1 MNIQIQEIVEPMQT
15 KILLCSVPD
24 GSLSNTLK
32 PLLPRSIHKKAHGSS
47 SFVPLPVN
55 PVGILRINS
64 FIEKNGYHSDI
75 YDINNL
81 RPSDEELIK
90 AFKRV
95 KPTVVGLSATLS
107 HCYPNVKRITKIL
120 RDLFPD
126 IWIVVGG
133 HLTGSSNVVLKKT
146 ETDICVVGDGEIPF
160 LKLLEYFKLHPTRR
174 QNDFTE
180 LHNIKGLAF
189 IDQDNKLKVT
199 GNAEQLP
206 GSDLTYPDYDKHKL
220 GLQKFGGNGEFLNDI
235 FEPINDL
242 NDFKSH
248 FLEGGDLHPEALK
261 FYENN
266 KNKKIGH
273 LQTVRGCVARCT
285 FCQRG
290 TKGYRVYGTNDLE
303 SQIIELKEKHNV
315 RALYLDDENSLSNR
329 TQSYELARLLKK
341 HDIYWSCEGVR
352 VRSVTYEDLK
362 FYKEHN
368 MISIRFGIESGS
380 QRILDIMEKK
390 FKTKDVYNAIS
401 NCKKLGI
408 GTATDQLMIGM
419 PGETKE
425 TVIESGEFVASLRY
439 MLGKDWNASN
449 PFMAMA
455 IPGTSLYEY
464 CQQIGVIGKTLNEEE
479 DYLIRVSEHKNTHIL
494 NYVNKTNS
502 SIKEIHYWKYLY
514 PYASKKEYVN
524 LIIKSNQSIKNRLL
538 QIYNQCIKKT
548 FTELI
553 YNYNLRKESY
563 KNKKLLPKIKFFTLL
578 FVNFLFSFSAVFMP
592 KAVMFPLVRIFADL
606 RFYTLKKNHKAEK
619 NNTGKEKHNFFVDQP
634 DESASNFRLTEKR
647 IAKANRQIDLSLRTI
662 VMDNRKK
669 MNPPKTDEE
678 KGLQILAQ
686 GQ

>member
-1 MNIQIQEIVEPMQT
+1 MENTMNIQIEEIVPIQT

-32 PLLPRSIHKKAHGSS
+32 PLFPRGNHRQQPIS
-47 SFVPLPVN
+47 
-55 PVGILRINS
+55 PVGILRINT
-64 FIEKNGYHSDI
+64 FIKKNGFDSDI

-81 RPSDEELIK
+81 RPSDDELIK
-90 AFKRV
+90 AFKKT

-120 RDLFPD
+120 RETLPD
-126 IWIVVGG
+126 VWIVVGG
-133 HLTGSSNVVLKKT
+133 HLTGSSNVVLQKT
-146 ETDICVVGDGEIPF
+146 DADICVVGDGEIPF
-160 LKLLEYFKLHPTRR
+160 LKLLEYFRLHPTRN
-174 QNDFTE
+174 QNSFTE
-180 LHNIKGLAF
+180 LNKIKGLAF

-206 GSDLTYPDYDKHKL
+206 PSKLTSPDFDKHKL
-220 GLQKFGGNGEFLNDI
+220 GLQEFGGNGEFLDDV
-235 FEPINDL
+235 FESVNDL
-242 NDFKSH
+242 PTFIGDFIQ
-248 FLEGGDLHPEALK
+248 GGDLYPDALK

-266 KNKKIGH
+266 KNAKIGH

-290 TKGYRVYGTNDLE
+290 TKGYRVYESNDLE
-303 SQIIELKEKHNV
+303 TQIIELKEKHNI

-329 TQSYELARLLKK
+329 SQSYELARLLKK
-341 HDIYWSCEGVR
+341 HDIYWSCGGVR
-352 VRSVTYEDLK
+352 VTSVTYEDLK

-368 MISIRFGIESGS
+368 MLSVRFGIESGS

-390 FKTKDVYNAIS
+390 FTTEDVYTALKH
-401 NCKKLGI
+401 CRDLEI
-408 GTATDQLMIGM
+408 GTPTDQLMIGM

-425 TVIESGEFVASLRY
+425 TIVESAEFVASIRY
-439 MLGKDWNASN
+439 MIGKDWHASR

-455 IPGTSLYEY
+455 IPGTALYEY
-464 CQQIGVIGKTLNEEE
+464 CQQIGVIGKTIDQEE

-514 PYASKKEYVN
+514 PFASKKEYVK
-524 LIIKSNQSIKNRLL
+524 LIFRSNQSLKNKLLEVYNGCIKN
-538 QIYNQCIKKT
+538 T
-548 FTELI
+548 FVELI
-553 YNYNLRKESY
+553 RDYNLRKESY

-578 FVNFLFSFSAVFMP
+578 IVNFLFSLSAVFLP
-592 KAVMFPLVRIFADL
+592 KAVTFPLVRVYANL
-606 RFYTLKKNHKAEK
+606 RFYTLKKNNKEEK
-619 NNTGKEKHNFFVDQP
+619 NNTGKEKHNFFVDQTDKP
-634 DESASNFRLTEKR
+634 ASEFRLTDDR
-647 IAKANRQIDLSLRTI
+647 IARVNRKIEMSLRTI

-669 MNPPKTDEE
+669 MSPPETEEE

>member
-1 MNIQIQEIVEPMQT
+1 MNIQIQEIVQPMQT

-32 PLLPRSIHKKAHGSS
+32 PLLPRGNHRRVQ
-47 SFVPLPVN
+47 VPIF
-55 PVGILRINS
+55 PVGILRINT
-64 FIEKNGYHSDI
+64 FIKKNGYDSDI

-206 GSDLTYPDYDKHKL
+206 ATDLTTPDFDKHKL

-242 NDFKSH
+242 PNFIAH
-248 FLEGGDLHPEALK
+248 FMEGDLNPDALK

-273 LQTVRGCVARCT
+273 LQTARGCVARCT

-290 TKGYRVYGTNDLE
+290 TKGYRVYETNNLE
-303 SQIIELKEKHNV
+303 SQIIELKEKYNV

-329 TQSYELARLLKK
+329 TQSYELARVLKK
-341 HDIYWSCEGVR
+341 HDIYWKCEGVR

-390 FKTKDVYNAIS
+390 FKTKDVYTVLKY
-401 NCKKLGI
+401 CRDLKI
-408 GTATDQLMIGM
+408 GVATDAIMLGM

-439 MLGKDWNASN
+439 MLGKDWSASN

-455 IPGTSLYEY
+455 IPGTALYEY
-464 CQQIGVIGKTLNEEE
+464 SQQIGVIGKTLNEEE

-502 SIKEIHYWKYLY
+502 SIKEIHSWKYLY

-548 FTELI
+548 FTELFHD
-553 YNYNLRKESY
+553 YNLRKESY

-592 KAVMFPLVRIFADL
+592 KAVMFPLVRVYADL

-634 DESASNFRLTEKR
+634 DESASNFRLTENR

>member
-1 MNIQIQEIVEPMQT
+1 MNIQIQEIVQPMQT

-32 PLLPRSIHKKAHGSS
+32 PLVPRDKIVRVQ
-47 SFVPLPVN
+47 VPIF
-55 PVGILRINS
+55 PVGILRINT
-64 FIEKNGYHSDI
+64 FIEKNGYDSDI

-120 RDLFPD
+120 RGLFPD

-133 HLTGSSNVVLKKT
+133 HLTGSSNVVLQKT

-206 GSDLTYPDYDKHKL
+206 ATDLTTPDFDKHKL
-220 GLQKFGGNGEFLNDI
+220 GLQKFGGNGEFLQDI

-242 NDFKSH
+242 PH
-248 FLEGGDLHPEALK
+248 FIGNFIEGDSNPEALK

-273 LQTVRGCVARCT
+273 LQTARGCVARCT

-290 TKGYRVYGTNDLE
+290 TKGYRVYETNDLE

-329 TQSYELARLLKK
+329 TQSYELARVLKK
-341 HDIYWSCEGVR
+341 HDIYWKCEGVR

-390 FKTKDVYNAIS
+390 FKTKDVYTALKY
-401 NCKKLGI
+401 CRDLKI
-408 GTATDQLMIGM
+408 GVATDNIMLGM

-455 IPGTSLYEY
+455 IPGTALYEY
-464 CQQIGVIGKTLNEEE
+464 SQQIGVIGKTLNEEE

-502 SIKEIHYWKYLY
+502 SIKEIHSWKYLY

-548 FTELI
+548 FTELF
-553 YNYNLRKESY
+553 YDYNLRKESY

-592 KAVMFPLVRIFADL
+592 KAVMFPLVRVFADL

-634 DESASNFRLTEKR
+634 DVSASNFRLTENR
-647 IAKANRQIDLSLRTI
+647 IAKANRQIELSLRTI

>member
-1 MNIQIQEIVEPMQT
+1 MNIQIQEIVQPMQT

-32 PLLPRSIHKKAHGSS
+32 PLLPRGNHRRVQ
-47 SFVPLPVN
+47 VPIF
-55 PVGILRINS
+55 PVGILRINT
-64 FIEKNGYHSDI
+64 FIKKNGYDSDI

-133 HLTGSSNVVLKKT
+133 HLTGSSNVVLQKT

-206 GSDLTYPDYDKHKL
+206 ATDLTTPDFDKHKL

-242 NDFKSH
+242 PNFIAH
-248 FLEGGDLHPEALK
+248 FMEGDLNPEALK

-273 LQTVRGCVARCT
+273 LQTARGCVARCT

-290 TKGYRVYGTNDLE
+290 TKGYRVYETNNLE
-303 SQIIELKEKHNV
+303 SQIIELKEKYNV

-329 TQSYELARLLKK
+329 TQSYELARVLKK
-341 HDIYWSCEGVR
+341 HDIYWKCEGVR

-390 FKTKDVYNAIS
+390 FKTKDVYTVLKY
-401 NCKKLGI
+401 CRDLKI
-408 GTATDQLMIGM
+408 GVATDAIMLGM

-439 MLGKDWNASN
+439 MLGKDWSASN

-455 IPGTSLYEY
+455 IPGTALYEY
-464 CQQIGVIGKTLNEEE
+464 SQQIGVIGKTLNEEE

-502 SIKEIHYWKYLY
+502 SIKEIHSWKYLY

-548 FTELI
+548 FTELFHD
-553 YNYNLRKESY
+553 YNLRKESY

-592 KAVMFPLVRIFADL
+592 KAVMFPLVRVYADL

-634 DESASNFRLTEKR
+634 DESASNFRLTENR

>member
-1 MNIQIQEIVEPMQT
+1 MNIQIQEIVQPMQT

-32 PLLPRSIHKKAHGSS
+32 PLVPRDKIVRVQ
-47 SFVPLPVN
+47 VPIF
-55 PVGILRINS
+55 PVGILRINT
-64 FIEKNGYHSDI
+64 FIQKNGYDSDI

-133 HLTGSSNVVLKKT
+133 HLTGSSNVVLQKT

-174 QNDFTE
+174 ENDFTE

-206 GSDLTYPDYDKHKL
+206 ATDLTIPDFDKHKL
-220 GLQKFGGNGEFLNDI
+220 GLQKFGGNGEFLQDI
-235 FEPINDL
+235 FGPINDL
-242 NDFKSH
+242 PNFIAH
-248 FLEGGDLHPEALK
+248 FMEGDLNPEALK

-273 LQTVRGCVARCT
+273 LQTARGCVARCT

-290 TKGYRVYGTNDLE
+290 TKGYRVYEANNLE
-303 SQIIELKEKHNV
+303 SQIIELKEKYNV
-315 RALYLDDENSLSNR
+315 RALCLDDENSLSNR
-329 TQSYELARLLKK
+329 TQSYELARVLKK
-341 HDIYWSCEGVR
+341 HDIYWKCEGVR

-390 FKTKDVYNAIS
+390 FKLKDVYTALKY
-401 NCKKLGI
+401 CRDLKI
-408 GTATDQLMIGM
+408 GVSTDNIMLGM

-439 MLGKDWNASN
+439 MLGRGWNATN

-455 IPGTSLYEY
+455 IPGTALYEY
-464 CQQIGVIGKTLNEEE
+464 SQQIGVIGKTLNEEE

-502 SIKEIHYWKYLY
+502 SIKEIHSWKYLY
-514 PYASKKEYVN
+514 PYALKKEYVN

-553 YNYNLRKESY
+553 HDYNLRKESY

-592 KAVMFPLVRIFADL
+592 KAVMFPLVRVFADL

-634 DESASNFRLTEKR
+634 DESANNFRLTENR

>member
-1 MNIQIQEIVEPMQT
+1 MNIQIQEIVQPMQT

-32 PLLPRSIHKKAHGSS
+32 PLVPRDKIKRVQ
-47 SFVPLPVN
+47 VPIF
-55 PVGILRINS
+55 PVGILRINT
-64 FIEKNGYHSDI
+64 FIKKNGYDSDI

-133 HLTGSSNVVLKKT
+133 HLTGSSNVVLQKT

-206 GSDLTYPDYDKHKL
+206 ATDLTTPDFDKHKL
-220 GLQKFGGNGEFLNDI
+220 GLQKFGGNGEFLHDI

-242 NDFKSH
+242 PDFIGH
-248 FLEGGDLHPEALK
+248 FIEGDLNPEALK

-290 TKGYRVYGTNDLE
+290 TKGYRVYETNDLE
-303 SQIIELKEKHNV
+303 RQIIELKEKHNI
-315 RALYLDDENSLSNR
+315 RGLFLDDENSLSNR
-329 TQSYELARLLKK
+329 TQSYELARVLKK
-341 HDIYWSCEGVR
+341 HDIYWKCEGVR

-390 FKTKDVYNAIS
+390 FKTKDVYTVLKY
-401 NCKKLGI
+401 CRDLKI
-408 GTATDQLMIGM
+408 GVATDAIMLGM

-439 MLGKDWNASN
+439 MLGKDWSASN

-455 IPGTSLYEY
+455 IPGTALYEY

-502 SIKEIHYWKYLY
+502 SIKEIHSWKYLY

-553 YNYNLRKESY
+553 HDYNLRKESY

-592 KAVMFPLVRIFADL
+592 KAVMFPLVRVFADL

-634 DESASNFRLTEKR
+634 DESASNFRLTENR

>member
-1 MNIQIQEIVEPMQT
+1 MNIQIQEIVQPMQT

-32 PLLPRSIHKKAHGSS
+32 PLVPRDKIVRVQ
-47 SFVPLPVN
+47 VPIF
-55 PVGILRINS
+55 PVGILRINT
-64 FIEKNGYHSDI
+64 FIQKNGYDSDI

-133 HLTGSSNVVLKKT
+133 HLTGSSNVVLQKT

-174 QNDFTE
+174 ENDFTE

-206 GSDLTYPDYDKHKL
+206 ATDLTIPDFDKHKL
-220 GLQKFGGNGEFLNDI
+220 GLQKFGGNGEFLQDI
-235 FEPINDL
+235 FGPINDL
-242 NDFKSH
+242 PNFIAH
-248 FLEGGDLHPEALK
+248 FMEGDLNPEALK

-273 LQTVRGCVARCT
+273 LQTARGCVARCT

-290 TKGYRVYGTNDLE
+290 TKGYRVYETNNLE

-329 TQSYELARLLKK
+329 TQSYELARVLKK
-341 HDIYWSCEGVR
+341 HDIYWKCEGVR

-390 FKTKDVYNAIS
+390 FKLKDVYTALKY
-401 NCKKLGI
+401 CRDLKI
-408 GTATDQLMIGM
+408 GVSTDNIMLGM

-439 MLGKDWNASN
+439 MLGRDWNATN

-455 IPGTSLYEY
+455 IPGTALYEY
-464 CQQIGVIGKTLNEEE
+464 SQQIGVIGKTLNEEE

-502 SIKEIHYWKYLY
+502 SIKEIHSWKYLY
-514 PYASKKEYVN
+514 PYALKKEYVN

-553 YNYNLRKESY
+553 HDYNLRKESY
-563 KNKKLLPKIKFFTLL
+563 KNKKLLLKIKFFTLL

-592 KAVMFPLVRIFADL
+592 KAVMFPLVRVFADL

-634 DESASNFRLTEKR
+634 DESANNFRLTENR